1 MLAILLGL
9 IIAWIIILFIGPR
22 PTVSYYVQAPVQPT
36 ELSDLDKIM
45 EAVGLKPS
53 QAPVESVAEI
63 AIMSP
68 APAPV
73 PSDLYDQDTM
83 PIQQFASPAPSP
95 ADLS

>member
-1 MLAILLGL
+1 MLVILLGL
-9 IIAWIIILFIGPR
+9 IIAWIILFFIGPR

-36 ELSDLDKIM
+36 ELTDLDKIM

-53 QAPVESVAEI
+53 RMPVESVAEM

-68 APAPV
+68 APVPV

-95 ADLS
+95 VDLS

>member
-1 MLAILLGL
+1 MLSVLLGL
-9 IIAWIIILFIGPR
+9 IIAWIILFFIGPR
-22 PTVSYYVQAPVQPT
+22 PAVSYYVQAPVQPT
-36 ELSDLDKIM
+36 DLDKIM

-53 QAPVESVAEI
+53 MMPVESVAEM

-83 PIQQFASPAPSP
+83 PIQPFASPAPSP